1 MRLLVARHGLTQ
13 HNSEFRF
20 TGQIDA
26 PLSPLGERQADALA
40 ARLAPMRFDAI
51 VASDLARARE
61 TAERIARRSGQT
73 VIPDADLREIFMGA
87 WEGQSVRDVIRDSPD
102 LFERVE
108 SDPLGEVAPPK
119 GESWAR
125 FGARVLGALARW
137 RARYPEGNVLW
148 VTHGGVVSVLL
159 LHALGLSY
167 ERRWQFSRGNTSLFE
182 FDYRPT
188 GVVIL
193 RANDTGHLDALAL
206 RSETD
211 DVQAL

>member
-40 ARLAPMRFDAI
+40 ERLAQKRFDAI
-51 VASDLARARE
+51 VSSDLLRARE
-61 TAERIARRSGQT
+61 TAERIARRGGQA
-73 VIPDADLREIFMGA
+73 VIFDPDLREISMGA
-87 WEGQSVRDVIRDSPD
+87 WEGHSVNDVLRDWPD

-108 SDPLGEVAPPK
+108 RDPLGEASPPE

-137 RARYPEGNVLW
+137 RARYPQGDVLW
-148 VTHGGVVSVLL
+148 VAHGGVVSVLL

-167 ERRWQFSRGNTSLFE
+167 ERRMQFSRGNTSLFE

-193 RANDTGHLDALAL
+193 RANDTSHLDALAL
-206 RSETD
+206 GSASQH
-211 DVQAL
+211 VQAL